1 MVSAATHDGDL
12 VGDSGTVG
20 QPTPSGD
27 DYTALTVPIAAL
39 ALDFDPILRLG
50 EGVGVR
56 WSTLA
61 LATIVAVAL
70 IAAARRT
77 RTAGLRADDLLYLA
91 VGAVPGAVVGGRLG
105 YAMLVP
111 EAFAGGPLTLADPA
125 IGGLELGLGVVGGIA
140 SAGVVALLLGAPPAA
155 WAHRLSLIVLAALAG
170 GKLAM
175 VLDGSGQG
183 ALTDVP
189 WATAYLG
196 PGPWGSTAADLPSHP
211 AQAYEAIGL
220 AAVFGLLTIAT
231 AAGAFRARDGS
242 RLALAVAGWAA
253 VRVLVSTTWRDP
265 AVLGPLPMGGVLA
278 VLIAIGA
285 AMAVVAVTV
294 WWPRRSR
301 ALAVSAEPSWPDPAD
316 RPRF

>member
-1 MVSAATHDGDL
+1 MVSAASHGRDLAGDT
-12 VGDSGTVG
+12 GSVG
-20 QPTPSGD
+20 QPTPSVDG
-27 DYTALTVPIAAL
+27 YTAPTVPIAAL

-50 EGVGVR
+50 DGAGVR

-61 LATIVAVAL
+61 VATIVAIAL
-70 IAAARRT
+70 VAAARRT
-77 RTAGLRADDLLYLA
+77 RRAGLRADDLLYLA

-105 YAMLVP
+105 YALLVP

-140 SAGVVALLLGAPPAA
+140 SAGIVALLLGAPPAA
-155 WAHRLSLIVLAALAG
+155 WAHRLSLILLAVLAG
-170 GKLAM
+170 GKFAM

-183 ALTDVP
+183 ALADVP

-196 PGPWGSTAADLPSHP
+196 SGPWGSTAAELPSHP
-211 AQAYEAIGL
+211 AQAYEAVGI
-220 AAVFGLLTIAT
+220 AVVLGLLAIAT

-242 RLALAVAGWAA
+242 RLAVALAGWAA

-265 AVLGPLPMGGVLA
+265 AVLGPVPMGGVLA

-285 AMAVVAVTV
+285 ALAVVAIVA

-301 ALAVSAEPSWPDPAD
+301 ALAAAAEPSWPDPED